1 MNTAAVAKELRAL
14 LPAFVATLVT
24 IMLATQTDPHV
35 RLRLLLLVA
44 CLGPIVLGSMSI
56 GHEYAYRTLTLMLGQ
71 PVARARLFA
80 TKAAVLMPMVAA
92 IAVAVFFAL
101 PDGLERFEDARGQTG
116 ALLILAPLC
125 GLCLAPALS
134 MLCRSSLAAMV
145 FTIAIPVLVTMAAQI
160 AGTATHGF
168 GNPRAVNE
176 FAFAVTW
183 PAIALLCLA
192 GGFLTW
198 HLFRRL
204 QAIEGLTELELP
216 SVMRGEA
223 VRRPVARV
231 HGPWSALIRKELRL
245 QQLAYVVAFLY
256 VIAASGI
263 WSLQVYAPEFP
274 RIPIEALSLMYSGLL
289 AILIGAVASAEERQ
303 LGTLAAQLLQPLAM
317 WKQWAVKVGTVVGV
331 SLLLA
336 IALPLLVNAL
346 VETPDAR
353 LVPAAPYGVRH
364 LQRALVPMIVL
375 TSASL
380 YVSSLSSSG
389 IRAMIASIPAIVA
402 GGLVSMIASSLLM
415 PATLQAV
422 RDAVV
427 GSPQAERV
435 AAYRTIQWVTDA
447 GLLVGLVLFAATA
460 FWLGYA
466 NHRRLD
472 RSPSTLVVQVAILAA
487 IVAGIAV
494 LPLVVFLT
502 LRPGA

>member
-1 MNTAAVAKELRAL
+1 VSAAAIGKEVRAL
-14 LPAFVATLVT
+14 LPAFAAALVT
-24 IMLATQTDPHV
+24 IMLATQTDAHV
-35 RLRLLLLVA
+35 RLRLLLFVA
-44 CLGPIVLGSMSI
+44 CLGPIALGSMSI

-71 PVARARLFA
+71 PIARARLFA
-80 TKAAVLMPMVAA
+80 TKAAVLLPMVAA
-92 IAVAVFFAL
+92 IAIAVFFAL
-101 PDGLERFEDARGQTG
+101 PEGLDRFEGARGQTG

-134 MLCRSSLAAMV
+134 MMCRSPLAAIV
-145 FTIAIPVLVTMAAQI
+145 FTIAVPALVTMAAQI

-168 GNPRAVNE
+168 RNPRAVNE

-183 PAIALLCLA
+183 PVIALLCLA
-192 GGFLTW
+192 GGLLTW

-204 QAIEGLTELELP
+204 QAVEGLTELELP
-216 SVMRGEA
+216 SVLRSEA
-223 VRRPVARV
+223 ARRPVARV

-256 VIAASGI
+256 AIAASGI
-263 WSLQVYAPEFP
+263 WGLQVYAPEFP
-274 RIPIEALSLMYSGLL
+274 RIRIEALSMMYSGLL

-303 LGTLAAQLLQPLAM
+303 LGTLAAQLLQPIAV
-317 WKQWAVKVGTVVGV
+317 WKQWAVKVGTVVGL

-336 IALPLLVNAL
+336 IALPLLVSAL
-346 VETPDAR
+346 IETPDTR
-353 LVPAAPYGVRH
+353 LVSAAPHGVRH

-402 GGLVSMIASSLLM
+402 GGLVSMVASSSLM
-415 PATLQAV
+415 SATLRAV
-422 RDAVV
+422 RDDVV

-435 AAYRTIQWVTDA
+435 AAYRTIQSMTDA
-447 GLLVGLVLFAATA
+447 GLLVSLVLFAATA

-472 RSPSTLVVQVAILAA
+472 RSPSTLLVQVVILAA
-487 IVAGIAV
+487 VVAGIAV
-494 LPLVVFLT
+494 LPMVVFLT
-502 LRPGA
+502 MRPGA